1 MSFCRDVMIAKIQAM
16 SLKGPKA
23 KVAMQRMISTMDDG
37 EKNTLRGVEV
47 KFDAE
52 GTAHV
57 MPKKS

>member
-1 MSFCRDVMIAKIQAM
+1 MIAKIQAM